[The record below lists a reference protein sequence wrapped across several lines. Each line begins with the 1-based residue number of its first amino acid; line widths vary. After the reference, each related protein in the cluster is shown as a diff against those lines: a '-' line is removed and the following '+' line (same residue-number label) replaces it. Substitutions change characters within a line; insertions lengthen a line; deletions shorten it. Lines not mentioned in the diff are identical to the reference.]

1 MDTVAFWS
9 KRLAEHLVPAE
20 AASAG
25 RVGEAYVAGGR
36 RRRDLLRAS
45 AAEPGGFGGGGA
57 GELPIILDALRV
69 VSGDLLGL
77 LASHPLVNLLMLLAL
92 RSGRPAAGFGVPPR
106 APQPGP
112 ASTPG
117 PTSASDPAPVLDQAI
132 AGLRNRLLAQGV
144 AGDRAESLTYDTLK
158 LVFQQDREPAEI
170 EAFLRALSGSPPAGP
185 PAGPATTRALARS
198 GGGASDWLL
207 PPWLWF
213 YFLGVL
219 APGVPGA
226 LDGLRQDADGM
237 TVLVGSLLTN
247 VQRGA
252 MALLTATGAL
262 EFLPT
267 LLLLTGIAGVLFP
280 GARGR
285 WAERRHRLRPS
296 DDPVIEAM
304 TAFVRSHAPAADVR
318 LGERH
323 DRLARIYPVGWRE
336 ARVAVYPPLVS
347 LWSRD
352 REAAR
357 AVLLHEV
364 AHLRQGDHLIVGL
377 AGPFAWVVRMWGVAL
392 AVLTP
397 VSAVYL
403 VAGGVG
409 GSSLLTAV
417 LKVVAA
423 LPITLI
429 LPVAGLW
436 AAELSADRYA
446 MSAAGPAALARA
458 LGPAR
463 PRAHAVR
470 RALALLSHPP
480 LRLRLWAARLWPGG
494 TAALAALW
502 PLAVVVRIAAIV
514 VFELVALN
522 LTGFSFG
529 ESART
534 VIGSLPEQLSS
545 ARTQLTEVTA
555 LLVAW
560 PLIAPLWLRVWTPV
574 RASRQRFAPYL
585 VSALVPGL
593 LATGGLGAG
602 PPKEIGS
609 GPAGPLPTA
618 TTTAVGAAVVTATAP
633 QATAER
639 TGLVDDRPWAGQEL
653 PVDLR
658 VQAYRKLEQHGDD
671 PEWRSVAAGWLGAG
685 VWRAERDGRLAFSD
699 LARRP
704 GLRPAEG
711 AWLRTGDTVTFWLP
725 VERDA
730 AGETMIMEINGT
742 IDLSGGQAVMDA
754 LWARKL
760 DGSAADLGS
769 FTALELTALLDVSTA
784 P

>member
-9 KRLAEHLVPAE
+9 RRLAEHLVPAE

-45 AAEPGGFGGGGA
+45 AAEPGGFGGGNA

-77 LASHPLVNLLMLLAL
+77 LTSHPLVDLLMLLAL
-92 RSGRPAAGFGVPPR
+92 RSGRPAGGFGVPPR
-106 APQPGP
+106 TPAPGP
-112 ASTPG
+112 ASPHG
-117 PTSASDPAPVLDQAI
+117 PAPVLDQAV
-132 AGLRNRLLAQGV
+132 AGLRNRLRAQGV

-158 LVFQQDREPAEI
+158 LVFQQDRDPAEI

-185 PAGPATTRALARS
+185 PAGPATTQALAGR
-198 GGGASDWLL
+198 GGGTSDWLL

-247 VQRGA
+247 VERGA
-252 MALLTATGAL
+252 AALLTATGAL
-262 EFLPT
+262 EFFPA
-267 LLLLTGIAGVLFP
+267 LLLLAGIAGVLFP

-285 WAERRHRLRPS
+285 WAERRHRLLPS

-304 TAFVRSHAPAADVR
+304 TAFVRSHAPAAGVR

-323 DRLARIYPVGWRE
+323 DRLARVYPVGWRE

-377 AGPFAWVVRMWGVAL
+377 AGPFAWLVRMWGAAL
-392 AVLTP
+392 AVLAP
-397 VSAVYL
+397 VSALYL
-403 VAGGVG
+403 LAGGVG
-409 GSSLLTAV
+409 GSPLLTAI

-423 LPITLI
+423 LPITLV

-436 AAELSADRYA
+436 VAELSADRYA
-446 MSAAGPAALARA
+446 MNAVGPAALARA

-480 LRLRLWAARLWPGG
+480 LRLRLWAVRLWPGG

-514 VFELVALN
+514 VFQLVALN
-522 LTGFSFG
+522 LTGFSVG
-529 ESART
+529 ESVQT
-534 VIGSLPEQLSS
+534 VIGGLPERLSS
-545 ARTQLTEVTA
+545 ARTQLTEIAA

-574 RASRQRFAPYL
+574 HASRQRFAPYL

-593 LATGGLGAG
+593 LAAGGLGAG

-609 GPAGPLPTA
+609 GPAGPVPTA
-618 TTTAVGAAVVTATAP
+618 TTPIASATTPRAS
-633 QATAER
+633 AER

-671 PEWRSVAAGWLGAG
+671 QEWRSVAAGWLGAG

-699 LARRP
+699 LAKRP
-704 GLRPAEG
+704 GLRPMEG
-711 AWLRTGDTVTFWLP
+711 GWLRIGDTVTFWLP

-730 AGETMIMEINGT
+730 AGETMLMEINGT
-742 IDLSGGQAVMDA
+742 VDLTGGEAVMDA
-754 LWARKL
+754 LWTRKL
-760 DGSAADLGS
+760 DGSPADLGS
-769 FTALELTALLDVSTA
+769 FTALELTAALDVSTA

>member
-9 KRLAEHLVPAE
+9 RRLAEHLVPAE

-36 RRRDLLRAS
+36 RRRDLLRAA

-106 APQPGP
+106 APRPGP
-112 ASTPG
+112 A
-117 PTSASDPAPVLDQAI
+117 ASPDPAPVLDQTI
-132 AGLRNRLLAQGV
+132 AGLRNRLRAQGV

-158 LVFQQDREPAEI
+158 LVFQQDRDPAEI

-185 PAGPATTRALARS
+185 PAGPATTRALAGR
-198 GGGASDWLL
+198 GGDSSDWLL

-247 VQRGA
+247 AERGA
-252 MALLTATGAL
+252 AALLTATGAL
-262 EFLPT
+262 EFLPA
-267 LLLLTGIAGVLFP
+267 LLLLAGIAGVLFP

-285 WAERRHRLRPS
+285 WAEHRHRLLPS

-304 TAFVRSHAPAADVR
+304 TAFVRSHAPAAGVR

-323 DRLARIYPVGWRE
+323 DRLARVYPVGWRE

-377 AGPFAWVVRMWGVAL
+377 AGPFAWVVRMWGAAL

-403 VAGGVG
+403 VADGAG
-409 GSSLLTAV
+409 GSSLFAAV

-446 MSAAGPAALARA
+446 MSAVGPAALARA

-463 PRAHAVR
+463 PRAHPVL

-502 PLAVVVRIAAIV
+502 PLAIVVRIAAIV
-514 VFELVALN
+514 VFQLIALN
-522 LTGFSFG
+522 LTGSSFG
-529 ESART
+529 ESVRT
-534 VIGSLPEQLSS
+534 VIGWLPERLSP
-545 ARTQLTEVTA
+545 ARTQLTEITA

-574 RASRQRFAPYL
+574 HASRQRFAPYL

-593 LATGGLGAG
+593 LASGSLGAG
-602 PPKEIGS
+602 PSTGS
-609 GPAGPLPTA
+609 GPAGPVPGATA
-618 TTTAVGAAVVTATAP
+618 TVTAVVTTAAP
-633 QATAER
+633 QATADR
-639 TGLVDDRPWAGQEL
+639 TGLIDDRPWTGQEL

-658 VQAYRKLEQHGDD
+658 IQAPYRKLEQHGDD

-685 VWRAERDGRLAFSD
+685 AWRAERDGRLAFSD
-699 LARRP
+699 LAKRP
-704 GLRPAEG
+704 GLRPTEG
-711 AWLRTGDTVTFWLP
+711 GWLRIGDTVTFWLP

-730 AGETMIMEINGT
+730 AGETMIIEINGT

-754 LWARKL
+754 LWARKP

-769 FTALELTALLDVSTA
+769 FPDLEFTAVLDVSTA